1 MGRGLTLT
9 PPFPLLAPQL
19 HAGPDT
25 EADVLTE
32 CLVLQQLH
40 ASTQLAASDGKG
52 GCGLG
57 QELLPGTCAG
67 RQGQGRSPGGAFLCP
82 QSRTSDA
89 QWAAHMGMT
98 CCRHS
103 LIWTWLPLPL
113 APYFQSIFSL
123 QLV

>member
-19 HAGPDT
+19 HAGPDA

-32 CLVLQQLH
+32 CLALQQLH

-67 RQGQGRSPGGAFLCP
+67 RRGQGIAQEGPFSAHSQGQVMLSGPP
-82 QSRTSDA
+82 T
-89 QWAAHMGMT
+89 WA
-98 CCRHS
+98 
-103 LIWTWLPLPL
+103 
-113 APYFQSIFSL
+113 
-123 QLV
+123 